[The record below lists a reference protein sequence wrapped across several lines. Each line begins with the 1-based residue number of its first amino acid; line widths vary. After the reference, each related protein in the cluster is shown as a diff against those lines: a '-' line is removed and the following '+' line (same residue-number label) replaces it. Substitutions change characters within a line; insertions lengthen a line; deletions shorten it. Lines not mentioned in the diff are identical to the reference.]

1 VGVLG
6 IPGLLPGLPG
16 LALVPFSIVCH
27 GGERQSVEQ

>member
-1 VGVLG
+1 VGVRG
-6 IPGLLPGLPG
+6 VPGLPGFPG